1 MNRLACAVH
10 THYPAAPVGRP
21 PERGLAR
28 WRPQAAFTI
37 LEVMIAVAIFF
48 MALFA
53 ILGLVS
59 QNIAGAARLQRKQ
72 VDIASVAADLLVTNL
87 LEEGVESGDFGDLH
101 PGASWTRSITEVSS
115 NGLFQV
121 DIAVSLPPANRFARS
136 PPPETLSLLLFKPQA
151 GGRLTGSRLSERM
164 RR

>member
-1 MNRLACAVH
+1 MNLRFQQ
-10 THYPAAPVGRP
+10 PVR
-21 PERGLAR
+21 EKRQL
-28 WRPQAAFTI
+28 AAFTL

-59 QNIAGAARLQRKQ
+59 QNLAGAARLQRKQ
-72 VDIASVAADLLVTNL
+72 VDIASVATDLLVTNVI
-87 LEEGVESGDFGDLH
+87 EEGVESGDFGDSY

-121 DIAVSLPPANRFARS
+121 DIAVSLPPANKFSKA
-136 PPPETLSLLLFKPQA
+136 PTPETLSLLLFRPTG
-151 GGRLTGSRLSERM
+151 GGRLPGSRAPTGRLTR
-164 RR
+164 